1 MEIALAE
8 QGLFVLPAKVTQ
20 DQAREKAWDQK
31 LNVFGT
37 LAKFL
42 MRPKHDEIQVRL
54 LELRYQPF
62 WHASSHKHFRYDRRV
77 QYAVPVMSDVQAA
90 DIAGHSYTPAQ
101 GKLTLSGVE
110 HCLVDERCDLL
121 LDALTGE
128 TQDLRRYL
136 AFERMDVSEG
146 TLPQDVAL
154 VPPEVRATAVVRK
167 VLGDVLHPPSADQI
181 LEEEVVVDCLDLFYR
196 PVYAFEYVWQA
207 KDKRATVEV
216 DGLTSEFKP
225 TGKAFG
231 SHVKSVLNREL
242 LFDIG
247 AETINLVVPGGAI
260 ALKLSKAVADRH
272 GRALSS

>member
-8 QGLFVLPAKVTQ
+8 QGLFVLPAKVTH

-42 MRPKHDEIQVRL
+42 MRPKHDEIQVTL

-62 WHASSHKHFRYDRRV
+62 WHAASHKRFRYDRRV
-77 QYAVPVMSDVQAA
+77 QYSVPVMADVLSSDV
-90 DIAGHSYTPAQ
+90 AGKAYTPVQ
-101 GKLTLSGVE
+101 SKLTLSGVE
-110 HCLVDERCDLL
+110 HCLLDERREIFLE
-121 LDALTGE
+121 ALTGE
-128 TQDLRRYL
+128 ALDLRRYL
-136 AFERMDVSEG
+136 AFERIDANDGAM
-146 TLPQDVAL
+146 PKDVAL
-154 VPPEVRATAVVRK
+154 VPPEVRATAVVRQ

-181 LEEEVVVDCLDLFYR
+181 LEEEVVVDRLDLFYR

-216 DGLTSEFKP
+216 DGLTCEFKS

-231 SHVKSVLNREL
+231 SHLKGVLTREM

-247 AETINLVVPGGAI
+247 AETINLVVPGGGI
-260 ALKLSKAVADRH
+260 ALKLTKAVADRH
-272 GRALSS
+272 GKALSP